1 VVRRSSTQ
9 TGLKKAETKTYSSE
23 QEVSHDSKN
32 AQRKATR
39 QVDGNAKPP
48 STSNHGFVP
57 GRNHAGCARAG
68 LTTRMDM
75 ALSGFRWL

>member
-23 QEVSHDSKN
+23 QEVTQHSKN
-32 AQRKATR
+32 AERKATR

-48 STSNHGFVP
+48 LTSNHGFVP
-57 GRNHAGCARAG
+57 GRNPAGYARAG
-68 LTTRMDM
+68 LTIRTDM